1 MRGSIKK
8 KSGATWCGLAAEED
22 VGKGL
27 VVDWLVV
34 KVNNGKMKEFAK
46 DGGVLKKSFYCVVK
60 TAHSTGKQCC

>member
-1 MRGSIKK
+1 M
-8 KSGATWCGLAAEED
+8 
-22 VGKGL
+22 GKGL

-34 KVNNGKMKEFAK
+34 KVNNGKMK

>member
-1 MRGSIKK
+1 M
-8 KSGATWCGLAAEED
+8 
-22 VGKGL
+22 GKGL